1 MAETTLSPSPTQLES
16 RPRRSSPLG
25 PGSPGRILIAV
36 FLIIYSFVT
45 LIPFYFLFIRSFV
58 PTKDSTRL
66 HLWIPAPEE
75 ISMDSQVGNL
85 ATFYKVDVSQFK
97 QEMGIKGYVNTSLT
111 LKEIAQDFNV
121 PQDKIKT
128 YFQNYITYNGIY
140 SIFSG
145 GKFVNHLLITVFIAI
160 VSIAIGGF
168 LGLAT
173 GSVLAGFRKRWHM
186 WVYYLYLLQIAI
198 APIMIILPTYLIMT
212 RVLNLYDSFLALILL
227 YVKGGALS
235 TMVFTTYAATIP
247 KDLRES
253 VEIDGGNFPTYF
265 FRVLLPLA
273 KTPFAVYASISLP
286 IIWNDLL
293 YGFLFLSPERF
304 TVIPLVNAFTGT
316 FATNLQ
322 ATYSGLLFATVP
334 LLIVYL
340 VFQRLFVRSALAGAI
355 KG

>member
-1 MAETTLSPSPTQLES
+1 MAQTSLSSPTA
-16 RPRRSSPLG
+16 SSKKTRHTGPLR
-25 PGSPGRILIAV
+25 PGSAARVFFTLFLVVYAV
-36 FLIIYSFVT
+36 VT

-58 PTKDSTRL
+58 PTKASTQL
-66 HLWIPAPEE
+66 HLWIPKPEE
-75 ISMDSQVGNL
+75 ISMDSQLGNL
-85 ATFYKVDVSQFK
+85 ATFYKIDLTGFK
-97 QEMGIKGYVNTSLT
+97 REMGIQGYINSSLT
-111 LKEIAQDFNV
+111 LREIAQDFNV
-121 PQDKIKT
+121 PEDKMKA

-140 SIFSG
+140 AIFSG
-145 GKFVNHLLITVFIAI
+145 GNFISHVAGTVFIALA
-160 VSIAIGGF
+160 SIIFGGF

-173 GSVLAGFRKRWHM
+173 GSVLAGLRKRWHT

-212 RVLNLYDSFLALILL
+212 RVLNLYDSYLALILL

-247 KDLRES
+247 VDLRES
-253 VEIDGGNFPTYF
+253 VEIDGGNLPTYF

-286 IIWNDLL
+286 VIWNDLL
-293 YGFLFLSPERF
+293 NGFLFLSPDKF

-334 LLIVYL
+334 LLVVYL
-340 VFQRLFVRSALAGAI
+340 VFQRLFVRSALAGAV

>member
-1 MAETTLSPSPTQLES
+1 MSENTIIPSLPVDPTRGVRPS
-16 RPRRSSPLG
+16 RM
-25 PGSPGRILIAV
+25 GRPVRVLIVA
-36 FLIIYSFVT
+36 FLLIYAFVT

-58 PTKDSTRL
+58 PTKDSTTL
-66 HLWIPAPEE
+66 HLWIPKPEE
-75 ISMDSQVGNL
+75 ISMDSQFGNL
-85 ATFYKVDVSQFK
+85 ATFYKIDVTGFK
-97 QEMGIKGYVNTSLT
+97 QEMGIKGYVNSSLT
-111 LKEIAQDFNV
+111 LKEITADFNLSE
-121 PQDKIKT
+121 DKVKA

-140 SIFSG
+140 AIFSG
-145 GKFVNHLLITVFIAI
+145 GKFVNHILGTVLVAVASI
-160 VSIAIGGF
+160 VVGGF

-173 GSVLAGFRKRWHM
+173 GSVLAGFRRRWHM

-212 RVLNLYDSFLALILL
+212 RVLNLYDSYLALILL
-227 YVKGGALS
+227 YIKGGALS

-247 KDLRES
+247 RDLRES

-265 FRVLLPLA
+265 FRVLLPLSR
-273 KTPFAVYASISLP
+273 TPFAVYASISLP
-286 IIWNDLL
+286 VIWNDLL
-293 YGFLFLSPERF
+293 NGFLFLGPDKF

-334 LLIVYL
+334 LLVVYL